1 MILTSWHWTG
11 RIIQS
16 IGQKLLNIIISE
28 GAVVVVIA
36 VVVIILLIMF
46 GLTVVRRE
54 LEGAQN

>member
-1 MILTSWHWTG
+1 M
-11 RIIQS
+11 
-16 IGQKLLNIIISE
+16 
-28 GAVVVVIA
+28 VVIA